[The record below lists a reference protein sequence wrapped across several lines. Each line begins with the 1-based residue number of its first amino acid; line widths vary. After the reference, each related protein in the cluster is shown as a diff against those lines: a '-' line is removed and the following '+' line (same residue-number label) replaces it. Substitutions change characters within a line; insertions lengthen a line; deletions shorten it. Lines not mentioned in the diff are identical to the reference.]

1 MDVLNKK
8 TLTPEEFKERR
19 KRELAILKASNQ
31 MLEDAKNNLI
41 AMNEEDIDIS
51 KYAGTQ
57 ELSKNDKI
65 KAIEEAQ
72 KENLMAGESYYGASE
87 KEIDDATYFEPDKA
101 AVKAYEKRLKM
112 RGITDEQMR
121 NKKLSTASYGDDV
134 PDDGL
139 IEDYTGKGKTKK
151 GSLTRRKRVTKKS
164 KKEEQEKVVEYT
176 TYEEKAPEITVVK
189 QTVEEAKQEPVDVDK
204 EKEFVT
210 KDTVV
215 DESYDFDAAS
225 IPDYVQYDV
234 IPLPSKGQCYKHK
247 KSRIPVAYLTAADEN
262 IIASPNMYRDGKL
275 IDVILKR
282 KILDK
287 SINVDELCTGDR
299 DAITLWLRATAYG
312 NEYPIIATNP
322 ATGKQYDTTVNL
334 AKFEYLDFN
343 LKGDED
349 GNFEYKVGKNVI
361 KFRFLTRSDEEKL
374 RETLLGQIS
383 DREKVNILRN
393 VNYIKESLN
402 RIVITDEERSNI
414 NEDIDEISEIMGT
427 VTDESENNTEIYPKT
442 VTEQM
447 IMHTVSVNGNTD
459 REYIKNFIENMRSG
473 DAMQYRNYFVE
484 HRPGV
489 NFNVKITIPKSDG
502 GGSFNTFLRLD
513 DSVFITY

>member
-41 AMNEEDIDIS
+41 AMNEEDIDIG

-57 ELSKNDKI
+57 ELSKSDKI

-87 KEIDDATYFEPDKA
+87 KEIDDATYFKPDKA

-139 IEDYTGKGKTKK
+139 IEDYTGKDKAKK

-164 KKEEQEKVVEYT
+164 KKEEQENVEYT
-176 TYEEKAPEITVVK
+176 TYEEKTPEITVVK

-204 EKEFVT
+204 EKEIVT
-210 KDTVV
+210 KEAVV

-287 SINVDELCTGDR
+287 SINVDELVSGDR
-299 DAITLWLRATAYG
+299 DAIVLWLRATAYG
-312 NEYPIIATNP
+312 NEYPITATNP
-322 ATGKQYDTTVNL
+322 ANGKQYDTTIDL
-334 AKFEYLDFN
+334 AKFEYNKFD
-343 LKGDED
+343 LKGDEN
-349 GNFEYKVGKNVI
+349 GLFEYKVGKNVI
-361 KFRFLTRSDEEKL
+361 KFKFLTKSDENEL
-374 RETLLGQIS
+374 RETLMSQIS
-383 DREKVNILRN
+383 DSNKITILRN
-393 VNYIKESLN
+393 VASIRDALTRVDVE
-402 RIVITDEERSNI
+402 DEERRNI
-414 NEDIDEISEIMGT
+414 NEDIDEIGEIIGDS
-427 VTDESENNTEIYPKT
+427 VNDDGSDEIYPKT

-447 IMHTVSVNGNTD
+447 VVHTVSVNGNTD
-459 REYIKNFIENMRSG
+459 KEYIRGFIENMRAG
-473 DAMQYRNYFVE
+473 DARSYRDYIVNN
-484 HRPGV
+484 RPGV
-489 NFNVKITIPKSDG
+489 DFNIRVNIPKSDG
-502 GGSFNTFLRLD
+502 GGSFGTFLRLD
-513 DSVFITY
+513 DSIFLTY

>member
-8 TLTPEEFKERR
+8 QLTPEELKERR
-19 KRELAILKASNQ
+19 KKELAILKASNQ

-41 AMNEEDIDIS
+41 AMNDEDIDIH

-87 KEIDDATYFEPDKA
+87 KEINDATYYEPDKA
-101 AVKAYEKRLKM
+101 AVKAYERRLKM
-112 RGITDEQMR
+112 RGMTDEQMR
-121 NKKLSTASYGDDV
+121 NKKLSTASYGADV

-139 IEDYTGKGKTKK
+139 IEDYTGKGKKS
-151 GSLTRRKRVTKKS
+151 GIARRKRKTTKVK
-164 KKEEQEKVVEYT
+164 QTDTVDNT
-176 TYEEKAPEITVVK
+176 QYEEKVPEITVVK
-189 QTVEEAKQEPVDVDK
+189 QTVEEAKPEPINIED
-204 EKEFVT
+204 EKEIT
-210 KDTVV
+210 EKEIIV
-215 DESYDFDAAS
+215 DESYNFDLSS

-247 KSRIPVAYLTAADEN
+247 KSRIPVAYLTGADEN

-287 SINVDELCTGDR
+287 TINVDELVSGDR
-299 DAITLWLRATAYG
+299 DAIVLWLRATAYG
-312 NEYPIIATNP
+312 NEYPITASNP
-322 ATGKQYDTTVNL
+322 ATGKRYDTTVDL
-334 AKFEYLDFN
+334 AKFEYNKFE
-343 LKGDED
+343 LKGNKD
-349 GNFEYKVGKNVI
+349 GLFEYKVGKNTI
-361 KFRFLTRSDEEKL
+361 KFKFLTKKDEDNLK
-374 RETLLGQIS
+374 ETLMNQIS
-383 DREKVNILRN
+383 DSNKISILKN
-393 VNYIKESLN
+393 VAAIRESLM
-402 RIVITDEERSNI
+402 RVDIKDDERNNI
-414 NEDIDEISEIMGT
+414 NEDIDEIDNIIGDSVNDNIDNEA
-427 VTDESENNTEIYPKT
+427 YAKT

-447 IMHTVSVNGNTD
+447 IIHTVSVNGNTD
-459 REYIKNFIENMRSG
+459 DEYIRGFIENMRAG
-473 DAMQYRNYFVE
+473 DARDYRDYIVS

-489 NFNVKITIPKSDG
+489 DFDIKINIPKSDG
-502 GGSFNTFLRLD
+502 GGSFNTFLKLD